1 MKVWFLIF
9 ILFISFQSFG
19 NDTTKV
25 KTLEEINIIAFRS
38 VLKNSETSARITSF
52 SKKEIKNSNSRSL
65 PEFFEGNGNF
75 FLQKTNHGG
84 GSVFL
89 RGLTGNQTL
98 LLIDGIRLNNSTFR
112 YGPNQYLNTI
122 NANMVES
129 IEVLSGNGSVQ
140 YGSDAIGG
148 LIQVQSI
155 SPDFDEKKK
164 GFAFNTRLGSHNM
177 EKSVNGI
184 LNLSKKNFG
193 IVVSG
198 SLKNFGDLL
207 GGKGIQSPS
216 GYNERAFEGKAIWK
230 INKNAS
236 ITAAHQNLRQ
246 SDVPIYHKVVL
257 ENFAIN
263 QISSQIRNLTYLKLK
278 NKTKN
283 KQFLEQELIVSYQD
297 NPEER
302 ALQKN
307 ASPTLR
313 VENDEIKTKGISLV
327 NTSKFSGFWTASS
340 GIEVYVDRVNSRRED
355 ITNNQIALK
364 RGLYPNKSKYLN
376 QAIFSLHQYR
386 INTTILNAGLRWNTI
401 NMEIPDEKLGTSKVN
416 NAALVYNL
424 SILQKIG
431 KKLNAFASLNT
442 AFRSP
447 NLDDMGTL
455 GIVDFRYEIPSDQL
469 KPEKSKQIEIGL
481 KLNRKKDNYQLNVFQ
496 NQLLDLITREK
507 ITGQFIEN
515 YQVYAKLNTGKAII
529 KGIEWSSK
537 TFFNKYIRLETFLTY
552 TYGQDLIKNEPLRRM
567 PPLFGNFSMAY
578 EKNAFSI
585 KPALALASSQKRLA
599 QGDKDDNR
607 IGPNGT
613 PGFKVV
619 NINMAYQL
627 KKFTFNL
634 NMLNLT
640 NQTYKTHG
648 SGIYAFGRSAFGTIG
663 FNI

>member
-1 MKVWFLIF
+1 MKVGFLFLI
-9 ILFISFQSFG
+9 IFISFQSFG

-38 VLKNSETSARITSF
+38 VLKNSETTARITSI

-65 PEFFEGNGNF
+65 PEFFDGNGNF

-84 GSVFL
+84 GSLFL

-129 IEVLSGNGSVQ
+129 IEVLSGTGSVQ

-148 LIQVQSI
+148 LIQILSLT
-155 SPDFDEKKK
+155 PDFDKRK

-184 LNLSKKNFG
+184 LNFSKKNFG
-193 IVVSG
+193 IVLS
-198 SLKNFGDLL
+198 SSIKKFGDLL
-207 GGKGIQSPS
+207 GGNGIQSPS
-216 GYNERAFEGKAIWK
+216 GYNEKAFEGKAIWK
-230 INKNAS
+230 INKNSS
-236 ITAAHQNLRQ
+236 ITVAHQSLKQ
-246 SDVPIYHKVVL
+246 SDVPIYHKIVL

-263 QISSQIRNLTYLKLK
+263 QISSQIRNLSYLKLK
-278 NKTKN
+278 NKSEN
-283 KQFLEQELIVSYQD
+283 KIFSEQELSLSYQY

-307 ASPTLR
+307 ASNTLR
-313 VENDEIKTKGISLV
+313 IEKDAIKTKGISLV
-327 NTSKFSGFWTASS
+327 NISKFSDFWNASS
-340 GIEVYVDRVNSRRED
+340 GLEVYSDLVNSVRED
-355 ITNNQIALK
+355 ITNNQKVLK
-364 RGLYPNKSKYLN
+364 RGLYPNKSTYLN
-376 QAIFSLHQYR
+376 QAIFSMHQFKL
-386 INTTILNAGLRWNTI
+386 NATLLNAGLRWNTI
-401 NMEIPDEKLGTSKVN
+401 HMEIPDEKLGTSIVK

-431 KKLNAFASLNT
+431 NKLNAFASFNT

-455 GIVDFRYEIPSDQL
+455 GIVDFRYEVPSDQL
-469 KPEKSKQIEIGL
+469 KPEKSRQIEIGL
-481 KLNRKKDNYQLNVFQ
+481 KLNQKRNNYQLNLYQ

-507 ITGQFIEN
+507 VTGLFIEN
-515 YQVYAKLNTGKAII
+515 YQVYAKLNTGKATI

-537 TFFNKYIRLETFLTY
+537 TFLNKYIRLESFLTY
-552 TYGQDLIKNEPLRRM
+552 TYGQDLIKNEPLRRI
-567 PPLFGNFSMAY
+567 PPLFGNFSFTF
-578 EKNAFSI
+578 EKKGFSV
-585 KPALALASSQKRLA
+585 KPALALASAQKRLA

-613 PGFKVV
+613 PGFTVF
-619 NINMAYQL
+619 NMSAAYNF
-627 KKFTFNL
+627 KKITINL

-648 SGIYAFGRSAFGTIG
+648 SGIFAYGRSAFLTIECS
-663 FNI
+663 I

>member
-1 MKVWFLIF
+1 MKVGFVLFAI
-9 ILFISFQSFG
+9 FISFQSFG

-38 VLKNSETSARITSF
+38 VLKNSETTARITSI
-52 SKKEIKNSNSRSL
+52 SKKEIKNSNARSL
-65 PEFFEGNGNF
+65 PEFFDGNGNF

-112 YGPNQYLNTI
+112 YGPNQYLNSI

-129 IEVLSGNGSVQ
+129 IEVMSGAGSVQ

-148 LIQVQSI
+148 LIQIQSI
-155 SPDFDEKKK
+155 SPDFDKKK
-164 GFAFNTRLGSHNM
+164 GFAFNTRLVSHKM

-193 IVVSG
+193 IVLSA

-207 GGKGIQSPS
+207 GGNGIQSPS

-230 INKNAS
+230 INKNVS
-236 ITAAHQNLRQ
+236 ITTAHQTLKQ
-246 SDVPIYHKVVL
+246 SDVPIYHKIVL
-257 ENFAIN
+257 ENFAVN
-263 QISSQIRNLTYLKLK
+263 QISSQIRNLSYIKLK
-278 NKTKN
+278 NKTGN
-283 KQFLEQELIVSYQD
+283 KLFSEQELILSYQY

-307 ASPTLR
+307 NSNTLR
-313 VENDEIKTKGISLV
+313 IENDAIKTKGISLV
-327 NTSKFSGFWTASS
+327 NISKFSDFWNASS
-340 GIEVYVDRVNSRRED
+340 GLEIYSDRVNSLRED
-355 ITNNQIALK
+355 FTNKQKVLK
-364 RGLYPNKSKYLN
+364 RGLYPNGSKYLN
-376 QAIFSLHQYR
+376 QAIFSLHQLKL
-386 INTTILNAGLRWNTI
+386 NSTIFNAGLRWNTV
-401 NMEIPDEKLGTSKVN
+401 NMEIPDEKLGTSKVK

-431 KKLNAFASLNT
+431 KKLNAFTSYNT

-447 NLDDMGTL
+447 NLDDMGSL
-455 GIVDFRYEIPSDQL
+455 GIVDFRYEVPSDQL

-481 KLNRKKDNYQLNVFQ
+481 KLHIKRDNYQLNVFQ
-496 NQLLDLITREK
+496 NQLLNLITREK
-507 ITGQFIEN
+507 IIGQLIEN
-515 YQVYAKLNTGKAII
+515 YQVYAKLNTGKASI

-537 TFFNKYIRLETFLTY
+537 TYFNKSIRLETFFTY
-552 TYGQDLIKNEPLRRM
+552 TYGQDLTKNEPLRRI
-567 PPLFGNFSMAY
+567 PPLFGNFSFTF
-578 EKNAFSI
+578 EKKGFSV
-585 KPALALASSQKRLA
+585 KPALALASAQKRLA

-613 PGFKVV
+613 PGFTVF
-619 NINMAYQL
+619 NLSSAYNF
-627 KKFTFNL
+627 KKITINL

-648 SGIYAFGRSAFGTIG
+648 SGIFAYGRSAFLTIG
-663 FNI
+663 CSI